1 MIEQFRTALKAAR
14 DKRGMS
20 ARELSEATGGVVT
33 RATIAN
39 WESGRKEG
47 IDVQELIAVAKALD
61 VPALSL
67 LYPRTEVEDIVAFSG
82 YRDDE
87 YRAAYAYIDARESVE
102 SLPFLPDS
110 IRDAM
115 SEQTVARFN
124 HAKEALYGEA

>member
-1 MIEQFRTALKAAR
+1 MIEQFRQALKAAR

-47 IDVQELIAVAKALD
+47 IDVSELLAVAKALD

-67 LYPRTEVEDIVAFSG
+67 LYPRTEVDDIVAFSG

-87 YRAAYAYIDARESVE
+87 YRAVYAYVDARESVE
-102 SLPFLPDS
+102 SLPSLPDS
-110 IRDAM
+110 IRATM
-115 SEQTVARFN
+115 QEQAVARFTA
-124 HAKEALYGEA
+124 AKEAIYGQA